1 VRPAQRMLK
10 VGLTGGLGCG
20 KSFVGQALADMG
32 CLVIQADELGH
43 EALSPGGEAYD
54 AVVREFG
61 PGVVTSE
68 NTIDR
73 KALAARVFSDPAR
86 LACLNSIVHP
96 AVFRRED
103 ELIAEYAAREPNGIA
118 VVEAAILIETGSH
131 RRFDKLILVTCAEE
145 QQVERAMRR
154 HGAVESDVRARLS
167 RQMPFEEKRKY
178 ADFVIDTSGEKQDT
192 LRQTRAVYEALRRS
206 ES

>member
-1 VRPAQRMLK
+1 MLK
-10 VGLTGGLGCG
+10 VGLTGGLACG

-43 EALSPGGEAYD
+43 QVLAPGGEAYD
-54 AVVREFG
+54 AVIREFG
-61 PGVVTSE
+61 REIVTSE

-73 KALAARVFSDPAR
+73 KALASRVFSDPEKLAR
-86 LACLNSIVHP
+86 LNAIVHP

-103 ELIAEYAAREPNGIA
+103 ELIAEHSAREPEGIA

-131 RRFDKLILVTCAEE
+131 RRYDKLILVTCAEE

-154 HGAVESDVRARLS
+154 EGAMESDVRARLS
-167 RQMPFEEKRKY
+167 RQMPLAGKRKF

-192 LRQTRAVYEALRRS
+192 LRQTRAVYQALRS